1 MDDNGRHKKLAVIAS
16 HPIQYQAPVWRSLA
30 QLPGLDVH
38 AYFGSDHSVRGY
50 RDPGF
55 GVEFKWDVPL
65 LDGYP
70 HLFLSTGPKAA
81 AAESFFS
88 LRDEVDGICQA
99 ITGA

>member
-1 MDDNGRHKKLAVIAS
+1 MTPGRLAVVS
-16 HPIQYQAPVWRSLA
+16 THPIQYQALVWHGLA
-30 QLPGLDVH
+30 ATPGLGVH
-38 AYFGSDHSVRGY
+38 VHFSSDHRVRGY
-50 RDPGF
+50 RDPAF
-55 GVEFKWDVPL
+55 GVEFNWDLPL

>member
-1 MDDNGRHKKLAVIAS
+1 MT
-16 HPIQYQAPVWRSLA
+16 
-30 QLPGLDVH
+30 PGLDVH
-38 AYFGSDHSVRGY
+38 VHFSSDHRVRGY
-50 RDPGF
+50 RDPAF
-55 GVEFKWDVPL
+55 GVEFNRDLPL
-65 LDGYP
+65 LDGYL

>member
-1 MDDNGRHKKLAVIAS
+1 MTPGRLAVVS
-16 HPIQYQAPVWRSLA
+16 THPIQYQALVWHGLA
-30 QLPGLDVH
+30 ATPELDVH
-38 AYFGSDHSVRGY
+38 VYFGSDHRVRGY
-50 RDPGF
+50 RDPAF
-55 GVEFKWDVPL
+55 GVEFNWDLPL

-99 ITGA
+99 NTGA